1 MTKRQATFLDYDGF
15 LEKFKPKKTTDDCYT
30 PANIYEVVL
39 AWVARKY
46 FNAEAQRRGERVFIC
61 EREVVRPFWPGKE
74 FDSVEYPAGCMVID
88 NPPFSILSKIV
99 KFYLANRIDFF
110 LFSPY
115 LTNFSICGGSPLVH
129 HIIAP
134 VSVLYENGA
143 TVDTSFVTNLG
154 EFLVETAIDL
164 FDALE
169 RANAENVKKTRSTLP
184 KYEYP
189 AAVVTSAM
197 VGYLCKHHTPWRLRA
212 SDAAFIRKLDA
223 QGDKT
228 IYGAGFLL
236 SERAAAERA
245 AAERAAAERA
255 AAERAAAKVWQLSPR
270 EVAMQKL
277 LGREPLHDPKRH

>member
-30 PANIYEVVL
+30 PANIYEAVL

-46 FNAEAQRRGERVFIC
+46 FNAEAQRRGERVFVG
-61 EREVVRPFWPGKE
+61 EREVVRPFWPSKE

-115 LTNFSICGGSPLVH
+115 LTNLGIGGGSPLVH

-169 RANAENVKKTRSTLP
+169 MVNAENVKKTRSTPP

-212 SDAAFIRKLDA
+212 SDAAFIRKLDE
-223 QGDKT
+223 Q
-228 IYGAGFLL
+228 GAGGHLRQRFPLVRTR
-236 SERAAAERA
+236 SGRTRSGKGVATFAARGGDAETT
-245 AAERAAAERA
+245 
-255 AAERAAAKVWQLSPR
+255 R
-270 EVAMQKL
+270 EGTAT
-277 LGREPLHDPKRH
+277 RP